1 MPHRAAWQ
9 YHGFGLFLLYV
20 VDKFF
25 QKHYIRQTSGKLIR
39 MSSINLFWLV
49 SSALC
54 LFVGWLLRGGYQVSA
69 LHTAEIRAAQAESLA
84 EERLDR
90 LNDAEVQLL
99 QSQEN
104 LEQSVAENFSRQ
116 TAVDTARARLQQHQV
131 AGRQQVAL
139 LEKRNLELKEQ
150 IEAISARVFAD
161 NSHRMTEI
169 TEVHLQHLLT
179 PLREQIGEFKQRV
192 EEVYD
197 KEQKDRYQLKAEIGQ
212 LKTLNERIS
221 ADAIN
226 LSNALR
232 GDNKT
237 LGSWG
242 ELILERVLER
252 AGLSKG
258 REYDREVSLENS
270 DGVRFRPDALLYL
283 PGNKSIIIDSKAS
296 IKFYEKSLHE
306 AIDASSRTSF
316 LREHVKSIKK
326 HIEGLSAKGY
336 ETLEGVNSLDFV
348 LMFVPVEAALQAAL
362 EFDDSLYYE
371 AYDRD
376 VVLVGPSSLMVTCR
390 TIQNVWHSELQNKNS
405 RLIAKRAGELV
416 DRFNGFVTELDN
428 ISKALE
434 AAVVSCEGARR
445 KLATGRG
452 NLVGRAQQLRELGA
466 HTTKSMATKNMA
478 GKNKSQAVKNIAGAS
493 GGKALVKE

>member
-1 MPHRAAWQ
+1 
-9 YHGFGLFLLYV
+9 
-20 VDKFF
+20 
-25 QKHYIRQTSGKLIR
+25 
-39 MSSINLFWLV
+39 MSSVGWLWLLFGVAGL
-49 SSALC
+49 LI
-54 LFVGWLLRGGYQVSA
+54 GWLLRGSYISSA
-69 LHTAEIRAAQAESLA
+69 LRGAEIRTAQAESLA

-90 LNDAEVQLL
+90 LHDAEALLL

-104 LEQSVAENFSRQ
+104 LEQALAEKFARQ
-116 TAVDTARARLQQHQV
+116 SAVDTARARLQQHQL
-131 AGRQQVAL
+131 AGRQQVDL
-139 LEKRNLELKEQ
+139 LEKRNLELKGQ

-161 NSHRMTEI
+161 NSHRMTEM
-169 TEVHLQHLLT
+169 TEVQLQHLLT

-197 KEQKDRYQLKAEIGQ
+197 KDQKDRYQLKAEIGQ
-212 LKTLNERIS
+212 LKSLNERIS

-242 ELILERVLER
+242 ELVLERVLER
-252 AGLSKG
+252 AGLTKG
-258 REYDREVSLENS
+258 QEYDREVSLENS
-270 DGVRFRPDALLYL
+270 DGMRLRPDALLYL
-283 PGNKSIIIDSKAS
+283 PGEKSIIIDSKAS
-296 IKFYEKSLHE
+296 IKFYEKSLQE
-306 AIDASSRTSF
+306 ATDLPSKNQY

-326 HIEGLSAKGY
+326 HIDGLSAKGY

-362 EFDDSLYYE
+362 EFDDSLYSE

-416 DRFNGFVTELDN
+416 DRFGMFVSEIDN
-428 ISKALE
+428 IARALD
-434 AAVVSCEGARR
+434 AASVSCENARR
-445 KLATGRG
+445 KLSTGRG
-452 NLVGRAQQLRELGA
+452 NLVGRARQLQALGA
-466 HTTKSMATKNMA
+466 HS
-478 GKNKSQAVKNIAGAS
+478 GKKLSGKKS
-493 GGKALVKE
+493 GGRKLGGNNLDSKANSGNSIADKSLVKE

>member
-1 MPHRAAWQ
+1 
-9 YHGFGLFLLYV
+9 
-20 VDKFF
+20 
-25 QKHYIRQTSGKLIR
+25 
-39 MSSINLFWLV
+39 MSSMNLLWLA
-49 SSALC
+49 SGMTGL
-54 LFVGWLLRGGYQVSA
+54 LVGWLLRASVTTSI
-69 LHTAEIRAAQAESLA
+69 LRKAEIRAARAESLA
-84 EERLDR
+84 AERLER
-90 LNDAEVQLL
+90 LNDAEVQLQ
-99 QSQEN
+99 QSHEN
-104 LEQSVAENFSRQ
+104 LELAVAEKFSRQ
-116 TAVDTARARLQQHQV
+116 SAVDTARARLQQHQV
-131 AGRQQVAL
+131 AGRQQVEL
-139 LEKRNLELKEQ
+139 LEKRNLELKGQ

-161 NSHRMTEI
+161 NSHRMTEL

-212 LKTLNERIS
+212 LKSLNERIS

-252 AGLSKG
+252 AGLTKG
-258 REYDREVSLENS
+258 HEYDREVSLQNS
-270 DGVRFRPDALLYL
+270 EGLRLRPDALLFL
-283 PGNKSIIIDSKAS
+283 PGKKSIIIDSKAS

-306 AIDASSRTSF
+306 ATDASSKNRF

-326 HIEGLSAKGY
+326 HIDGLSAKGY

-416 DRFNGFVTELDN
+416 DRFNGFVTEIDN
-428 ISKALE
+428 IAKALE
-434 AAVVSCEGARR
+434 AAVFSCENARR
-445 KLATGRG
+445 KLSTGRG
-452 NLVGRAQQLRELGA
+452 NLAGRAQQLKELGA
-466 HTTKSMATKNMA
+466 HSGKSVLGKAQPGKSMAAKNMS
-478 GKNKSQAVKNIAGAS
+478 GKRIASKNIAGTNMAA
-493 GGKALVKE
+493 KI

>member
-1 MPHRAAWQ
+1 
-9 YHGFGLFLLYV
+9 LESISLLWV
-20 VDKFF
+20 
-25 QKHYIRQTSGKLIR
+25 I
-39 MSSINLFWLV
+39 SSVAGMLL
-49 SSALC
+49 
-54 LFVGWLLRGGYQVSA
+54 GWLLRGSYAGLVLRSA
-69 LHTAEIRAAQAESLA
+69 EVRAATAESLA
-84 EERLDR
+84 LERFDR
-90 LNDAEVQLL
+90 LTETETLL
-99 QSQEN
+99 QESQEN
-104 LEQSVAENFSRQ
+104 LERAVADKFSRQ
-116 TAVDTARARLQQHQV
+116 SAIDTARARLQQQQV
-131 AGRQQVAL
+131 AGRQQIEL
-139 LEKRNLELKEQ
+139 LEKRNRELKEQ

-161 NSHRMTEI
+161 NSHRMTEL

-212 LKTLNERIS
+212 LKSLNERIS

-252 AGLSKG
+252 AGLTKG
-258 REYDREVSLENS
+258 KEYDREVSLENA
-270 DGVRFRPDALLYL
+270 DGARLRPDALLYL
-283 PGNKSIIIDSKAS
+283 PGKKSIIIDSKAT
-296 IKFYEKSLHE
+296 IKFYEKYLHH
-306 AIDASSRTSF
+306 TSDEQSKNLL

-326 HIEGLSAKGY
+326 HIDSLSAKGY
-336 ETLEGVNSLDFV
+336 ETLDGVNSLDFV

-362 EFDDSLYYE
+362 EYDDSLYKD

-405 RLIAKRAGELV
+405 RVIAKRAGELV
-416 DRFNGFVTELDN
+416 DRFGGFVSEIDN
-428 ISKALE
+428 IAKALE
-434 AAVVSCEGARR
+434 TAVTSCENARR

-452 NLVGRAQQLRELGA
+452 NLVCRAQQLQALGA
-466 HTTKSMATKNMA
+466 STSKTAATKSTGIKSKSTKSM
-478 GKNKSQAVKNIAGAS
+478 
-493 GGKALVKE
+493 GGKSLAKEQ

>member
-1 MPHRAAWQ
+1 
-9 YHGFGLFLLYV
+9 
-20 VDKFF
+20 
-25 QKHYIRQTSGKLIR
+25 
-39 MSSINLFWLV
+39 MSSVGWLWLLFGVAGL
-49 SSALC
+49 LI
-54 LFVGWLLRGGYQVSA
+54 GWLLRGSYMSSA
-69 LHTAEIRAAQAESLA
+69 LRGAEIRTAQAESLA

-90 LNDAEVQLL
+90 LHDAEALLL

-104 LEQSVAENFSRQ
+104 LEQALAEKFARQ
-116 TAVDTARARLQQHQV
+116 SAVDTARARLQQHQL
-131 AGRQQVAL
+131 AGRQQVDL
-139 LEKRNLELKEQ
+139 LEKRNLELKGQ

-161 NSHRMTEI
+161 NSHRMTEM
-169 TEVHLQHLLT
+169 TEVQLQHLLT

-197 KEQKDRYQLKAEIGQ
+197 KDQKDRYQLKAEIGQ
-212 LKTLNERIS
+212 LKSLNERIS

-242 ELILERVLER
+242 ELVLERVLER
-252 AGLSKG
+252 AGLTKG
-258 REYDREVSLENS
+258 QEYDREVSLENS
-270 DGVRFRPDALLYL
+270 DGMRLRPDALLYL
-283 PGNKSIIIDSKAS
+283 PGEKSIIIDSKAS
-296 IKFYEKSLHE
+296 IKFYEKSLQE
-306 AIDASSRTSF
+306 ATDLPSKNQY

-326 HIEGLSAKGY
+326 HIDGLSAKGY

-362 EFDDSLYYE
+362 EFDDSLYSE

-416 DRFNGFVTELDN
+416 DRFGMFVSEIDN
-428 ISKALE
+428 IARALD
-434 AAVVSCEGARR
+434 AASVSCENARR
-445 KLATGRG
+445 KLSTGRG
-452 NLVGRAQQLRELGA
+452 NLVGRARQLQALGA
-466 HTTKSMATKNMA
+466 HS
-478 GKNKSQAVKNIAGAS
+478 GKKLSGKKS
-493 GGKALVKE
+493 GGRKLGGNNLDSKANSGNSIADKSLVKE